1 MGHLTGAQLTI
12 RLLAKQGITT
22 ITGIPGGSILPL
34 YDALYREKSIKHVLA
49 RHEQGAGFI
58 AQGMARSSGR
68 PAVCFATSG
77 PGATN
82 IVTAMADA
90 YLDSI
95 PVIFITGQVPLS
107 MIGTDAFQEVDVYGL
122 SIPITKHNYLVRSA
136 AELLEV
142 IPEAFQLAVT
152 GRPGPILIDIPKDV
166 QNELIRCDEPLPGPL
181 APPPQP
187 PFDQTQLDRAVAMI
201 EGARQPVLYLGGG
214 VIHAGAGELARAF
227 AEKAGLPTTMTLL
240 GLGVIPPEHPLY
252 LGMLGMHAA
261 RATNL
266 AINECDLLIGVG
278 VRFDDRATGKIA
290 EFCPEAKIIHI
301 DIDPCEI
308 SKLKPSNLAF
318 VGDVKASLQALLP
331 LITPNP
337 RRQWLHKVTM
347 LRSRYPL
354 FCSEQLDFNRPYG
367 IILRIAEIIG
377 DEAIVTTDV
386 GKHQMWTA
394 QIYPFSRPRQLLTS
408 GGLGTMGFGLPAAI
422 GAALEHPDRP
432 VVCFTGDGSILMNI
446 QELATVVEQRANVK
460 IILLNNRSL
469 GLVRQQQR
477 LFYGGNLMAS
487 VFEHNV
493 DYPTIARGFGIESF
507 DVEDP
512 AELDSV
518 LLTALHQPGP
528 CLINIPIGMDED
540 VYPMVPPGAA
550 NSTMIGDPHVS
561 ECA

>member
-1 MGHLTGAQLTI
+1 
-12 RLLAKQGITT
+12 
-22 ITGIPGGSILPL
+22 
-34 YDALYREKSIKHVLA
+34 
-49 RHEQGAGFI
+49 
-58 AQGMARSSGR
+58 
-68 PAVCFATSG
+68 
-77 PGATN
+77 
-82 IVTAMADA
+82 
-90 YLDSI
+90 
-95 PVIFITGQVPLS
+95 
-107 MIGTDAFQEVDVYGL
+107 
-122 SIPITKHNYLVRSA
+122 
-136 AELLEV
+136 
-142 IPEAFQLAVT
+142 
-152 GRPGPILIDIPKDV
+152 
-166 QNELIRCDEPLPGPL
+166 
-181 APPPQP
+181 
-187 PFDQTQLDRAVAMI
+187 
-201 EGARQPVLYLGGG
+201 
-214 VIHAGAGELARAF
+214 
-227 AEKAGLPTTMTLL
+227 
-240 GLGVIPPEHPLY
+240 
-252 LGMLGMHAA
+252 MHAA

-290 EFCPEAKIIHI
+290 EFCPQAKIIHI

-318 VGDVKASLQALLP
+318 VGDVKTSLQALLP
-331 LITPNP
+331 LITSNP

-367 IILRIAEIIG
+367 IILRVAEIIG
-377 DEAIVTTDV
+377 DEAIVSTDV

-446 QELATVVEQRANVK
+446 QELATAVEQRANVK

-493 DYPTIARGFGIESF
+493 DYPAIARGFGIESYA
-507 DVEDP
+507 VEDP

-550 NSTMIGDPHVS
+550 NSTMIGDPHVP